1 MNIDQL
7 ALELEQIIAAHDEH
21 LDEASLFG
29 MRTASVKNLMPYE
42 DAKKVVDSFDEDTDK
57 ISSFIDKLYEAR
69 REAPDEESR
78 VALDKVLAKSNA
90 AMSKFERDLKKA
102 KVALEKWAELLTG
115 EKFQALFQEVRT
127 QIIRLDPADPDG
139 LDFEVDEVM
148 NQSGGPYAW
157 GKVIIGPIKGY
168 TNSAWSH
175 EIYYTV
181 TVGYR
186 AHNGNYWGH
195 ISRGSKQYK
204 SIATKA
210 KGRTG
215 KQFAKAMADQLL
227 AIAKSQGDKFF
238 KSRRSV
244 TLDVLTDADET
255 LIYTSFETLAKSHN
269 WESWRGSNSTKSR
282 TASQDIKYNRWYPDG
297 VRQPATLYR
306 FEVQVGNLWN
316 NMEWVGKLPV
326 GLRASG
332 NAAQLKRAGISVT
345 GEPVTITFSITQIG
359 GFGKTSIDLSAFG
372 GKRFGTRI
380 SAAFR
385 NGLAAKGLVELATR
399 VPGKR
404 ALMERAKQVANRRN
418 STMNLA
424 TAEAFANNGDLKGL
438 RNYILESTLPNMQV
452 ACDIVCRLTA
462 TKTSKGRTA
471 SLPEQANPMNVAGRF
486 KQGGAAWF
494 EERVYTAD
502 PARAWREAVATAR
515 RDYGY
520 GHGGEG
526 YTGSLAEKEYEG
538 YKIERREP
546 FPSWQEASRFA
557 ERKDN
562 DKWGP
567 AGAVAVAEP
576 KVLQQEKLTVTVK
589 ATNQRQAE
597 QRGRLQIKSTGR
609 IRPRVKVIVEDVKV
623 RKAGGSRTYPEWE
636 VTGVRKQVQTGKLSG
651 WLFFGWASS

>member
-1 MNIDQL
+1 MNINQL
-7 ALELEQIIAAHDEH
+7 ALELEEIIASHDEH
-21 LDEASLFG
+21 LDKASQFG
-29 MRTASVKNLMPYE
+29 MRSASVKNLMPYA
-42 DAKKVVDSFDEDTDK
+42 DAKKIVDSFDDDTDK
-57 ISSFIDKLYEAR
+57 ISDFIDKLYEAR
-69 REAPDEESR
+69 RQAPDEESR
-78 VALDKVLAKSNA
+78 VAVDKILAKSNA

-102 KVALEKWAELLTG
+102 KAALEKWAELLTG

-148 NQSGGPYAW
+148 NHSDGPYAW
-157 GKVIIGPIKGY
+157 GKVIIGPLQG
-168 TNSAWSH
+168 TDLV
-175 EIYYTV
+175 YTV

-195 ISRGSKQYK
+195 ISRGRKQYK

-227 AIAKSQGDKFF
+227 AIAKANKDPFF

-244 TLDVLTDADET
+244 TLDVLTDADNT
-255 LIYTSFETLAKSHN
+255 LIHTSFETLAKAHGWKVSGSH
-269 WESWRGSNSTKSR
+269 STKSR
-282 TASQDIKYNRWYPDG
+282 TASQDIKYSRWYPDG
-297 VRQPATLYR
+297 PGNHIAQFDR
-306 FEVQVGNLWN
+306 QVGDLWTA
-316 NMEWVGKLPV
+316 MDWVNKLPV
-326 GLRASG
+326 GMRASG
-332 NAAQLKRAGISVT
+332 NTRQLQGAGISFT
-345 GEPVTITFSITQIG
+345 GETIGISFVLRQSSMHRSYRVDLKTF
-359 GFGKTSIDLSAFG
+359 A
-372 GKRFGTRI
+372 GKRFGTKI
-380 SAAFR
+380 ASAFR
-385 NGLAAKGLVELATR
+385 NGLAAQGVVELATR
-399 VPGKR
+399 MPGKR
-404 ALMERAKQVANRRN
+404 ALMERATQVAGTQFR
-418 STMNLA
+418 STLNLA
-424 TAEAFANNGDLKGL
+424 TAQAYANNGDLKAL
-438 RNYILESTLPNMQV
+438 RNYILSFTLPQMQIE
-452 ACDIVCRLTA
+452 CDFTGRLTA

-471 SLPEQANPMNVAGRF
+471 SLPEQVNPMNVVSRF
-486 KQGGAAWF
+486 KQAGGQWF

-515 RDYGY
+515 RNHGY
-520 GHGGEG
+520 GHDGEG

-546 FPSWQEASRFA
+546 FPSWAEASRFA
-557 ERKDN
+557 DKTHN

-567 AGAVAVAEP
+567 AGAVSVAEP
-576 KVLQQEKLTVTVK
+576 KVLQEEKMTVTVK

-609 IRPRVKVIVEDVKV
+609 IRPRVKVIVEDLRV

-636 VTGVRKQVQTGKLSG
+636 VAGVRKQVQMGKISG